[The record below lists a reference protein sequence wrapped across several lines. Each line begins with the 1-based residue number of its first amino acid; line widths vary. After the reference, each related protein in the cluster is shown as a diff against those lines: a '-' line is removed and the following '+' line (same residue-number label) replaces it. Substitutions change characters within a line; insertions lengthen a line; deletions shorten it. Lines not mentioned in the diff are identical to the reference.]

1 VSRHSIP
8 ANIPEAKAS
17 FLLTLDIVSCY
28 PIGMPRHIFRCY
40 ELSISLSGILLY
52 LSSCSNVWPTLSPR
66 ERSQLI
72 EQLQAARQTDLTNA
86 TDTRLGPDSAGDYMI
101 QADKAETAIDDLNRS
116 NNIPSSEIADAL
128 FVPPKHISPEMRAR
142 LIQQLEQAKALDDQ
156 RWLENLG
163 GWNPTLTEDFNIQ
176 SMRAKR
182 VINDLETGSP
192 VSWFQIRQAMYVP
205 DEVY

>member
-1 VSRHSIP
+1 
-8 ANIPEAKAS
+8 
-17 FLLTLDIVSCY
+17 
-28 PIGMPRHIFRCY
+28 M
-40 ELSISLSGILLY
+40 
-52 LSSCSNVWPTLSPR
+52 
-66 ERSQLI
+66 I

-86 TDTRLGPDSAGDYMI
+86 MDTQLGPDLAGDYMI
-101 QADKAETAIDDLNRS
+101 QADKAEAAINDLNRS
-116 NNIPSSEIADAL
+116 NNVPSAEISDAL
-128 FVPPKHISPEMRAR
+128 FVPPKHLSPAMRAD
-142 LIQQLEQAKALDDQ
+142 LIRQLEQAKALDDQ
-156 RWLENLG
+156 RWHDNLG